1 MAKKER
7 RSSWW
12 KKHLKKTD
20 KETQFWIDVLSGKTP
35 MYFTEFGENI
45 YASDVVQQAIYSIVT
60 ELKKLD
66 PVHVRRVGNDIIGID
81 GNIQNVLDAPNLL
94 MTTSDFIEKVAW
106 TLLLNY
112 NAFIFPVWDGNTLT
126 ALYPLQPSEVD
137 FVEDAAGTLFVVF
150 HFPNGYEGQV
160 PYEDVIHLRYR
171 FSVSEFMGGNE
182 WGQPDFKPLLDTLKL
197 NDSLLKGLA
206 KSLHIQTTINGI
218 IKLRTVVNQEEKVKK
233 IEDFSNRLQSN
244 ESGFLAV
251 DNIEEFTPI
260 QKQVALLDNTVLE
273 FIDKKIFRWFGVSI
287 PFVDGTCTPQQY
299 EAVYQKTL
307 EPIVKSW
314 GQAFTKGLFTNHAAL
329 GFKNQIVFY
338 TKELI
343 FMNTDQKIKLFDILV
358 DSESCYKNEM
368 RTAFGMRPL
377 PELEGQLAASS
388 NKTNAENNKQ
398 ENGLASGENDAPA
411 EGGDDMSNTDV
422 AKVETDKVLNGAQT
436 QSLIQTIMAYK
447 EGTLTYDQT
456 VNIISISIGI
466 TKEEAEEL
474 IGEPSEMNDGNGGVE
489 NE

>member
-1 MAKKER
+1 MAKER
-7 RSSWW
+7 RGFWNKW
-12 KKHLKKTD
+12 FKKPDRQITYSLED
-20 KETQFWIDVLSGKTP
+20 ILSGRTP
-35 MYFTEFGENI
+35 IYWTDFGESV

-66 PVHVRRVGNDIIGID
+66 PVHVRGSMGGDFVSVN
-81 GNIQNVLDAPNLL
+81 GNIQSVLDAPNPF

-112 NAFIFPVWDGNTLT
+112 NAFIYPIWEGRVLKG
-126 ALYPLQPSEVD
+126 LYPLNPSL
-137 FVEDAAGTLFVVF
+137 VEFDTNYGGSGQTWCRF
-150 HFPNGYEGQV
+150 HFRNGFKGDL
-160 PYEDVIHLRYR
+160 PYENIIHLRHR
-171 FSVSEFMGGNE
+171 FSVSDFMGGNE
-182 WGQPDFKPLLDTLKL
+182 EGQPDYRPLLETLKL

-206 KSLHIQTTINGI
+206 KSLNMQTAINGMVKLKTMANTDDQI
-218 IKLRTVVNQEEKVKK
+218 AKIKEFEKK
-233 IEDFSNRLQSN
+233 LQAN
-244 ESGFLAV
+244 ESGIGITDV
-251 DNIEEFTPI
+251 GSEFIPI
-260 QKQVALLDNTVLE
+260 TKQINLLDATTLE

-314 GQAFTKGLFTNHAAL
+314 GQAFTKGLFTSHAAQ

-338 TKELI
+338 TRELI

-377 PELEGQLAASS
+377 KELEGQLAASS
-388 NKTNAENNKQ
+388 NKTNAENNKK
-398 ENGLASGENDAPA
+398 EKEP
-411 EGGDDMSNTDV
+411 DDKTEDD
-422 AKVETDKVLNGAQT
+422 TDKGDNATDEREV
-436 QSLIQTIMAYK
+436 
-447 EGTLTYDQT
+447 D
-456 VNIISISIGI
+456 
-466 TKEEAEEL
+466 
-474 IGEPSEMNDGNGGVE
+474 